1 MNGECGQ
8 ERDRLLQTKLLAWLS
23 RDFQLTDMVTV
34 YWSDRTDEHNYAIY
48 CALIPTEEIERSLSR
63 TSWDLMHGQGLP
75 GAVKF
80 YDDGKERV
88 EYLRYG
94 ERSGV
99 EPLVIDREFHGIRP
113 DYKELS
119 EEFRLFHNLYHDR
132 KQDHYSKIDDSG
144 NEHIVAITEANRIQI
159 RLKELRQFLAIK
171 EMHLAILFDC
181 RENSA
186 IRFEELDRAE
196 GEADS
201 RDGLISWGL
210 YYGDLGGISSHY
222 AFSRLIGKRLIPP
235 LPKEKSGFWGF
246 AEEET
251 RKHVDFV
258 TGIDERGDEVTFS
271 SNPDRLA
278 DHFGANPGVPNY
290 LTPIHFRKQ
299 VLDKYFQAP
308 GKYSVED
315 GYLRCGSLWGLTMDN
330 HHHDRVI
337 AWLGDLG
344 RDLPYEEQ
352 LHWRSQN
359 IPPTGGVSK
368 TFFRRQ
374 ILAQF
379 ADSDRPEH
387 VFQQKY
393 QNLAAVCRDC
403 IGWSL
408 LLPLTAEDAH
418 HLQSLRIPST
428 DEQKDFDDL
437 VQALTK
443 ILIDSLNEKA
453 LNALIPSQTLG
464 AIKGSI
470 SRLEFAFRAR
480 GVSGFEPHIAFL
492 RNLQELRSS
501 GTAHRKGSNY
511 RKIADEFQVDSRNL
525 RAVFSGILAKA
536 LNLLDFLIAAARG
549 GALGSNSGATT
560 AEGNS

>member
-1 MNGECGQ
+1 MSGECQQ
-8 ERDRLLQTKLLAWLS
+8 EGDRLSQAKLLAWLS
-23 RDFQLTDMVTV
+23 RDMQLTDLVTV

-48 CALIPTEEIERSLSR
+48 CALIATEEIERSLSR
-63 TSWDLMHGQGLP
+63 PSWDLMHGQGLP

-94 ERSGV
+94 DRGGV
-99 EPLVIDREFHGIRP
+99 EPLVIDRGFHGIRP

-119 EEFRLFHNLYHDR
+119 EEFRLFHRLYHDR

-144 NEHIVAITEANRIQI
+144 NEHVVAIIEANRIRA
-159 RLKELRQFLAIK
+159 RLRELRQFLAIK

-181 RENSA
+181 RENSVSSLK
-186 IRFEELDRAE
+186 ELDRAE
-196 GEADS
+196 GGSDS
-201 RDGLISWGL
+201 QDGLSCWGL
-210 YYGDLGGISSHY
+210 YYGDLRGVGSHN
-222 AFSRLIGKRLIPP
+222 AFSRLLGKRLIPP

-246 AEEET
+246 AEEESK
-251 RKHVDFV
+251 KHLDFV
-258 TGIDERGDEVTFS
+258 IGTNERGDEVTYTS
-271 SNPDRLA
+271 DPARLA
-278 DHFGANPGVPNY
+278 DYGANPGAPNY
-290 LTPIHFRKQ
+290 LTPVHFRKQ
-299 VLDKYFQAP
+299 VLDKYYQAP
-308 GKYSVED
+308 GKYFVED
-315 GYLRCGSLWGLTMDN
+315 GMLRCGALWGMTMDN
-330 HHHDRVI
+330 HHDDHVV

-359 IPPTGGVSK
+359 IPPTGRVSQ

-374 ILAQF
+374 ILAEF

-387 VFQQKY
+387 VFQQRY
-393 QNLAAVCRDC
+393 QDLAEVCRER
-403 IGWSL
+403 IGRSL
-408 LLPLTAEDAH
+408 LLPLAIEDAH
-418 HLQSLRIPST
+418 HLRSLRVPST
-428 DEQKDFDDL
+428 DEQKDFDEL

-453 LNALIPSQTLG
+453 LNDLIPSPTSD

-470 SRLEFAFRAR
+470 SRLESAFRAR
-480 GVSGFEPHIAFL
+480 GVSGFESHIAFL

-501 GTAHRKGSNY
+501 GVAHRKGSNY
-511 RKIADEFQVDSRNL
+511 RKIADEFQVDSQNL

-536 LNLLDFLIAAARG
+536 LDVLDFLISAVRS
-549 GALGSNSGATT
+549 GALGSNGSATK
-560 AEGNS
+560 AKVD

>member
-1 MNGECGQ
+1 MSVESGL
-8 ERDRLLQTKLLAWLS
+8 ERDRLAQAKLLAWVS

-34 YWSDRTDEHNYAIY
+34 YWSDWTDEHNYAIY
-48 CALIPTEEIERSLSR
+48 CALIPTKEIERSLSR

-94 ERSGV
+94 DRGGV
-99 EPLVIDREFHGIRP
+99 EPLVIDREFHGIRS

-132 KQDHYSKIDDSG
+132 KQDHYFKIDDSG
-144 NEHIVAITEANRIQI
+144 NEYVVAITEANRIQV

-186 IRFEELDRAE
+186 IRLKDLNRAE
-196 GEADS
+196 GGADS
-201 RDGLISWGL
+201 RGGLISWGL

-235 LPKEKSGFWGF
+235 LPKEKSGLWGF
-246 AEEET
+246 AEEEPK
-251 RKHVDFV
+251 KHVDFLIG
-258 TGIDERGDEVTFS
+258 TDDRGDEVTYS
-271 SNPDRLA
+271 SDPDRLA
-278 DHFGANPGVPNY
+278 NHFGANRGSPNY
-290 LTPIHFRKQ
+290 LTSVHFRKQ

-315 GYLRCGSLWGLTMDN
+315 GYLRCGSLWGFTMDN

-352 LHWRSQN
+352 LHWKSQN
-359 IPPTGGVSK
+359 IPPTGGVSE

-379 ADSDRPEH
+379 TDSDRPEH

-393 QNLAAVCRDC
+393 QGLATVCRDC

-428 DEQKDFDDL
+428 DEQKDFDEL

-470 SRLEFAFRAR
+470 SRLESAFRAR
-480 GVSGFEPHIAFL
+480 GVSEFEPHIAFL

-511 RKIADEFQVDSRNL
+511 RKIAKEFQVDSQNL
-525 RAVFSGILAKA
+525 RAVFSGILSKA
-536 LNLLDFLIAAARG
+536 VNVLDFLISVVQSR
-549 GALGSNSGATT
+549 ALGPNGRANKVGGDS
-560 AEGNS
+560 

>member
-8 ERDRLLQTKLLAWLS
+8 ERGRLSQTKLLAWLS
-23 RDFQLTDMVTV
+23 RDFPLTDMVTV

-48 CALIPTEEIERSLSR
+48 CALIPTKEIERSLSR
-63 TSWDLMHGQGLP
+63 TSWDLMHGHGLP

-80 YDDGKERV
+80 YDEGKERV

-94 ERSGV
+94 EHNGV
-99 EPLVIDREFHGIRP
+99 EPLVIDREFHGLRP

-119 EEFRLFHNLYHDR
+119 EEFRLFHRLYHDR
-132 KQDHYSKIDDSG
+132 KQDHYYKIDDSG
-144 NEHIVAITEANRIQI
+144 NEHLVAITEANRIQI
-159 RLKELRQFLAIK
+159 RLKDIRQFLAIK

-181 RENSA
+181 RESSA
-186 IRFEELDRAE
+186 IRLKELNRAE
-196 GEADS
+196 GGVDS

-235 LPKEKSGFWGF
+235 LPKERSGFWGF
-246 AEEET
+246 AEEEPK
-251 RKHVDFV
+251 KHVDFV
-258 TGIDERGDEVTFS
+258 IGTDDRGDEVKYS
-271 SNPDRLA
+271 SDPDRLA
-278 DHFGANPGVPNY
+278 NHFGANRGAPNY
-290 LTPIHFRKQ
+290 LTPVHFRKQ

-352 LHWRSQN
+352 LHWKSQN
-359 IPPTGGVSK
+359 IPPTGGVSE

-379 ADSDRPEH
+379 TDSDRPEH

-393 QNLAAVCRDC
+393 QDLAKVCRDC

-408 LLPLTAEDAH
+408 LLPPTAEDAH

-428 DEQKDFDDL
+428 DEQKDFDEL

-453 LNALIPSQTLG
+453 LNALIPSQALG

-470 SRLEFAFRAR
+470 ARLESAFRAC
-480 GVSGFEPHIAFL
+480 GVSEFEPHIAFL

-511 RKIADEFQVDSRNL
+511 RKIAEEFQVDSQNL
-525 RAVFSGILAKA
+525 RAVFSGILSKA
-536 LNLLDFLIAAARG
+536 LNVLDFLISVTRSGAFGSNGGSTTARG
-549 GALGSNSGATT
+549 DS
-560 AEGNS
+560 

>member
-1 MNGECGQ
+1 MTGECQQ
-8 ERDRLLQTKLLAWLS
+8 ERERLSQDKLLVWLS

-48 CALIPTEEIERSLSR
+48 CALIPSEEIESSLSR
-63 TSWDLMHGQGLP
+63 TSWDLMHGHGLP

-80 YDDGKERV
+80 YDEGKERV

-94 ERSGV
+94 EHNGV
-99 EPLVIDREFHGIRP
+99 QPLVIDREFHGLRP

-119 EEFRLFHNLYHDR
+119 EEFRLFHRLYHDR
-132 KQDHYSKIDDSG
+132 KQDHYYKIDDSG
-144 NEHIVAITEANRIQI
+144 NEHVVAITEANRIQI
-159 RLKELRQFLAIK
+159 RLKEIRQFLAIK

-186 IRFEELDRAE
+186 MRLEELSRAE
-196 GEADS
+196 GGDDS

-246 AEEET
+246 AEEEP

-258 TGIDERGDEVTFS
+258 TGIDERGDEVTYS

-278 DHFGANPGVPNY
+278 DHFGANPGAPNY

-315 GYLRCGSLWGLTMDN
+315 GYLRCGALWGMTMDN
-330 HHHDRVI
+330 HHDDRVV

-359 IPPTGGVSK
+359 IPPTGGVSE

-379 ADSDRPEH
+379 TDSDRPEH
-387 VFQQKY
+387 VFQQRY
-393 QNLAAVCRDC
+393 QDLATVCRDC

-418 HLQSLRIPST
+418 HLQSLRISST
-428 DEQKDFDDL
+428 DEQKDFDEL

-470 SRLEFAFRAR
+470 SRLESAFRAR
-480 GVSGFEPHIAFL
+480 GVSDFEPHIAFL

-511 RKIADEFQVDSRNL
+511 RKIAEEFQVDSQNL

-536 LNLLDFLIAAARG
+536 LNVLDFLISVARS
-549 GALGSNSGATT
+549 GAFGSDGGATT
-560 AEGNS
+560 AERDS

>member
-1 MNGECGQ
+1 MSGECAQ
-8 ERDRLLQTKLLAWLS
+8 EQDRLSQAKLLEWVV
-23 RDFQLTDMVTV
+23 RDLQLTDLVTV

-48 CALIPTEEIERSLSR
+48 CSLIPTKEIEVSLSR

-94 ERSGV
+94 DRGGV

-119 EEFRLFHNLYHDR
+119 EEFRLFHRLYHDR
-132 KQDHYSKIDDSG
+132 KQDHYFKIDDSG
-144 NEHIVAITEANRIQI
+144 NEHLVAIIEAKHIQI
-159 RLKELRQFLAIK
+159 RLRELRQFLAIK

-181 RENSA
+181 REHSA
-186 IRFEELDRAE
+186 TSLKELDRAE
-196 GEADS
+196 GGSDAK
-201 RDGLISWGL
+201 DGLTCWGL
-210 YYGDLGGISSHY
+210 YYGDLSGVGSHH
-222 AFSRLIGKRLIPP
+222 AFSRLLGKRLIPP

-246 AEEET
+246 AEEES
-251 RKHVDFV
+251 RKQVDFV
-258 TGIDERGDEVTFS
+258 TGTDEHGDEVTYTS
-271 SNPDRLA
+271 DPARLA
-278 DHFGANPGVPNY
+278 DHFGANPGAPNY
-290 LTPIHFRKQ
+290 LTPVHFRKQ
-299 VLDKYFQAP
+299 VLDKYYQAP

-315 GYLRCGSLWGLTMDN
+315 GMLRCGALWGLTIDN
-330 HHHDRVI
+330 HYDDRVV

-344 RDLPYEEQ
+344 RDLPYDEQ

-368 TFFRRQ
+368 TFFQRQ
-374 ILAQF
+374 VLAQF

-387 VFQQKY
+387 LFSQRY
-393 QNLAAVCRDC
+393 QDLAEVCRKC

-408 LLPLTAEDAH
+408 LLPLTAEDTH
-418 HLQSLRIPST
+418 HLHSLRIPST
-428 DEQKDFDDL
+428 DEQKDFDEL
-437 VQALTK
+437 VQTLTK

-470 SRLEFAFRAR
+470 SRLESAFRER
-480 GVSGFEPHIAFL
+480 GVPGLEPHIAFL

-511 RKIADEFQVDSRNL
+511 RKITEEFQVDSQNL
-525 RAVFSGILAKA
+525 RAVFSGILSKA
-536 LNLLDFLIAAARG
+536 LNVLDFLISTVRS
-549 GALGSNSGATT
+549 GALGSKGGATK
-560 AEGNS
+560 AEGDT